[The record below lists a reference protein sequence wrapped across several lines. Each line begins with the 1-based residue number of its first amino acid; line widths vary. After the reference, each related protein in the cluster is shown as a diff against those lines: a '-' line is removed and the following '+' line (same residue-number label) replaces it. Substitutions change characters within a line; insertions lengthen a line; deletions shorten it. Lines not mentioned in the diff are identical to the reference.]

1 MKTLYKKQNMK
12 KVIFAIV
19 STMLLTSCVED
30 VTKKLKS
37 IFGAATAD
45 TAAVVNMVDGND
57 TKQQAEKEDIKDLPL
72 LVAAGYDEPDYYAPV
87 GFTPSNQLSGDEY
100 GALSEEQQEAENKLK
115 QMLGEHEIGT
125 AGNRIVT
132 WKSISQERLDSK
144 TLKAEHPTLYQKYTN
159 KTSYRRFSVREAV

>member
-1 MKTLYKKQNMK
+1 MK

-72 LVAAGYDEPDYYAPV
+72 LVAAGYDEPD
-87 GFTPSNQLSGDEY
+87 
-100 GALSEEQQEAENKLK
+100 
-115 QMLGEHEIGT
+115 
-125 AGNRIVT
+125 
-132 WKSISQERLDSK
+132 
-144 TLKAEHPTLYQKYTN
+144 
-159 KTSYRRFSVREAV
+159 